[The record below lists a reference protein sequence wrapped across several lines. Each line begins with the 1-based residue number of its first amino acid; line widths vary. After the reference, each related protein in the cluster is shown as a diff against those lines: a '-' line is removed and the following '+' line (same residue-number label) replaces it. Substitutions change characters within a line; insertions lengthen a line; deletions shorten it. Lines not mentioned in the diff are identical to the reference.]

1 MTNPNLERNDF
12 LCGDCAHMHRD
23 RDGGR
28 WCSSPQVLKG
38 LGHSIR
44 CVWERDDVRAED
56 RSHDEGTGKCG
67 SKALNFRRRES
78 V

>member
-1 MTNPNLERNDF
+1 MNHPSTTIDTACRN
-12 LCGDCAHMHRD
+12 CAHMHPD

-28 WCSSPQVLKG
+28 WCSSPQVLRH

-44 CVWERDDVRAED
+44 CVWEKDAVGAAD
-56 RSHDEGTGKCG
+56 RSRFTETQKCG
-67 SKALNFRRRES
+67 PQSLNYKPRET

>member
-1 MTNPNLERNDF
+1 MPQYSTTTDSQCR
-12 LCGDCAHMHRD
+12 DCAHMHPD

-28 WCSSPQVLKG
+28 WCSSPQILKH

-44 CVWERDDVRAED
+44 CVWERDNTVEKG
-56 RSHDEGTGKCG
+56 RSHEAGTGKCG
-67 SKALNFRRRES
+67 PQAANFTLREF